1 MCDVEFRVVV
11 VDLRFDQVVFELL
24 SFSFEVFLLFFY
36 VWLAN
41 QLSEVA

>member
-11 VDLRFDQVVFELL
+11 VDLRFYQVVFELL
-24 SFSFEVFLLFFY
+24 CFSFEVFLLFFY
-36 VWLAN
+36 VRLAN